1 VGIKNKFLI
10 KKTQFLFFL
19 KYLSFLERI
28 GNILKISQISADV
41 GLDMNV
47 DIILARVE
55 QLVRSESDSLQDKQ
69 TNIYNL
75 QRKVKS
81 YKEQLDNKELHLDL
95 LRKKL
100 AALEEERAGKCALER
115 EVDDHITMS
124 KKFKLKVEKLTE
136 QLSAIK
142 QENNE
147 LKSQLLDSGC
157 LKVCIY
163 II

>member
-1 VGIKNKFLI
+1 M
-10 KKTQFLFFL
+10 
-19 KYLSFLERI
+19 ERI

-136 QLSAIK
+136 QLNAIK
-142 QENNE
+142 LENNE

-157 LKVCIY
+157 LKVCDIEEKIFRNLKKIKLFY
-163 II
+163 F